1 MASRMMRRRRRLRG
15 FEARSARATIVGVAL
30 ALALA
35 GCASGEAPEPESM
48 QAAAADAGASDGD
61 LSWSSH
67 DHASHD
73 HSALDASR
81 QDVPPPPPLRTGE
94 RYLDVA
100 MPTAYTPSAP
110 YGEGTDDYRCFLLDP
125 ELARD
130 SWITG
135 VDVQPGATEIVH
147 HVILF
152 RVPPGE
158 VAAAEAQDDA
168 EDGPGW
174 TCFSGTGMGGGGVG
188 DLDRAPWLGAWAP
201 GGTESA
207 LDEDI
212 GVPVEAGS
220 RIVMQVHYNLLAGDD
235 PDRSATRLRIAK
247 GSKDLEALE
256 TMLLPAPVELPC
268 RLGKTGPLCDRDA
281 AIDDVA
287 ERFGERSRFTV
298 NGLHVLCGDDPVG
311 STQSCTRTID
321 EPVTVRR
328 AAGHMHLL
336 GRSISIEANP
346 GTPRAKMLLDI
357 PIWNFDDQASKPTPK
372 VRLRAGDEVKVTCT
386 WDQGLRDL
394 VPALQ
399 GIPERYVVWGEG
411 TTDEMCLGTL
421 QITEG

>member
-1 MASRMMRRRRRLRG
+1 MSR
-15 FEARSARATIVGVAL
+15 ARAGAVLGAL
-30 ALALA
+30 ALLLS
-35 GCASGEAPEPESM
+35 GCASAASEPAPERTPASAS
-48 QAAAADAGASDGD
+48 AAAADTEQKATHDASTHD
-61 LSWSSH
+61 SSSH
-67 DHASHD
+67 DHA
-73 HSALDASR
+73 ADASPAEPAA
-81 QDVPPPPPLRTGE
+81 VKPLRSGE

-100 MPTAYTPSAP
+100 MPAAYTPAAP

-125 ELARD
+125 DMDRD

-135 VDVQPGATEIVH
+135 VDVQPASPEVVH

-152 RVPPGE
+152 RVPPAE

-168 EDGPGW
+168 DEGPGW

-201 GGTESA
+201 GGSESV
-207 LDEDI
+207 LGDDV
-212 GVPVEAGS
+212 GVPLEAGS
-220 RIVMQVHYNLLAGDD
+220 RVVMQVHYNLLAGQD
-235 PDRSATRLRIAK
+235 PDQSAARLRIAT
-247 GSKDLEALE
+247 GSKDLETLE

-268 RLGKTGPLCDRDA
+268 RLGKSGPLCDRDA

-287 ERFGERSRFTV
+287 ERFGEQSRFTV

-311 STQSCTRTID
+311 PTQSCTRTVD
-321 EPVTVRR
+321 EPMTVRY

-346 GTPRAKMLLDI
+346 GTPRARTLLDI
-357 PIWNFDDQASKPTPK
+357 PMWNFDDQGAKRTPK
-372 VRLRAGDEVKVTCT
+372 VRLEAGDEVKVTCT
-386 WDQGLRDL
+386 WDQELRDL

-421 QITEG
+421 QVTRG